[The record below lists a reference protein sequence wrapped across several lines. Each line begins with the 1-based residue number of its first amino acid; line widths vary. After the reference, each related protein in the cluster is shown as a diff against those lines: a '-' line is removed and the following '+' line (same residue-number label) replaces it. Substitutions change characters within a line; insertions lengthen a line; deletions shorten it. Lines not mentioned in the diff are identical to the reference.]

1 MRSFLVVMTEAI
13 VISLVLLAIHSI
25 FLMFMENS
33 LITFFLSG
41 ALTHFLFEYSPF
53 GNLNEKWCN
62 KVF

>member
-13 VISLVLLAIHSI
+13 VISLALLAIHSI

-33 LITFFLSG
+33 LIAFFLSG
-41 ALTHFLFEYSPF
+41 VLTHFLFEYSPF

>member
-33 LITFFLSG
+33 LIAFFLSG
-41 ALTHFLFEYSPF
+41 VLTHFLFEYSPF

>member
-25 FLMFMENS
+25 FMMFMENS
-33 LITFFLSG
+33 MIAFFLSG